1 MSILIKGMEM
11 PESCYYCPFADGVW
25 QKDKR
30 CLINGEEMPR
40 DERGV
45 QQNHINCPLIEI
57 PPHGRLIDAD
67 AYRAE
72 MKKRQ
77 DACAEWR
84 DDIKD
89 GGGYGT
95 ELYYRADSFLGAM
108 CEAKLTLD
116 KMPTIIPAEEG
127 EGC

>member
-1 MSILIKGMEM
+1 MSLLIKGMEM
-11 PESCYYCPFADGVW
+11 PSDCFHCRFSMDGWCYAYGKPNIDALANDG
-25 QKDKR
+25 
-30 CLINGEEMPR
+30 ITNF
-40 DERGV
+40 
-45 QQNHINCPLIEI
+45 CPLI
-57 PPHGRLIDAD
+57 PVPDHGRLIDAD

-72 MKKRQ
+72 IKKRQ

-116 KMPTIIPAEEG
+116 KMPTIIPASEEG
-127 EGC
+127 E

>member
-11 PESCYYCPFADGVW
+11 PSEGEYHMTLYVCSDGSAYIDVASF
-25 QKDKR
+25 
-30 CLINGEEMPR
+30 PV
-40 DERGV
+40 DEDRFKAV
-45 QQNHINCPLIEI
+45 HV

-67 AYRAE
+67 TFAAE

-84 DDIKD
+84 DDIKS

-108 CEAKLTLD
+108 CETKLTLD
-116 KMPTIIPAEEG
+116 KIPTIIPAEEG
-127 EGC
+127 E

>member
-11 PESCYYCPFADGVW
+11 PKSCGDCKAFVCYRQWAGDVGDCFCGITKNDAKAKEKNAD
-25 QKDKR
+25 
-30 CLINGEEMPR
+30 
-40 DERGV
+40 
-45 QQNHINCPLIEI
+45 CPLV
-57 PPHGRLIDAD
+57 PVPKHGRLIDAD
-67 AYRAE
+67 AFAAE

-77 DACAEWR
+77 DACAAWR
-84 DDIKD
+84 DDIKN

-108 CEAKLTLD
+108 CETKLTLD

-127 EGC
+127 E